1 MTKIRR
7 GHMVRVINNGGLSN
21 SDDAYAIHHFFPIG
35 TIATVLEEDN
45 GRGNLKLRGHD
56 GDGIFYSQNVSREDV
71 EIYIPHSPSK
81 KKEPKPTNLKTADD
95 VIISGVTFEQAI
107 KDDILLMAHLYHKG
121 LSFRD
126 VAKLTNVHERTVR
139 RRFKRYGIPSRAPKG
154 VK

>member
-1 MTKIRR
+1 MFKV
-7 GHMVRVINNGGLSN
+7 GDKVRVVGRQGLHYHRMG
-21 SDDAYAIHHFFPIG
+21 DIL
-35 TIATVLEEDN
+35 TITRVNQDTWDGHTHYETIEEISRLVQSVQHRDLMLVAT
-45 GRGNLKLRGHD
+45 
-56 GDGIFYSQNVSREDV
+56 REL
-71 EIYIPHSPSK
+71 P
-81 KKEPKPTNLKTADD
+81 PTNLKSADD

>member
-1 MTKIRR
+1 MARFKK
-7 GHMVRVINNGGLSN
+7 GELVRIIGRKVVT
-21 SDDAYAIHHFFPIG
+21 HFFPIG
-35 TIATVLEEDN
+35 TIVEVIEEDN
-45 GRGNLKLRGHD
+45 GRGNLKLFGHD
-56 GDGIFYSQNVSREDV
+56 GDGVMYHQNVSPEDV
-71 EIYIPHSPSK
+71 EPYGIYAPPK
-81 KKEPKPTNLKTADD
+81 QKESKPTNLKSADD

-154 VK
+154 IKQ

>member
-1 MTKIRR
+1 MFKV
-7 GHMVRVINNGGLSN
+7 GDKVRVVGNGSG
-21 SDDAYAIHHFFPIG
+21 YIHHFLRMD
-35 TIATVLEEDN
+35 TIAKVVGVHE
-45 GRGNLKLRGHD
+45 D
-56 GDGIFYSQNVSREDV
+56 GDLELFGLDCEDERNIYQTVAHEDV
-71 EIYIPHSPSK
+71 LGLNQ
-81 KKEPKPTNLKTADD
+81 EPKPTNLKSTDD